1 LKTTFLSIDF
11 GASRVKWT
19 LNSIN
24 DIKLLDCGNF
34 SNPYLKSNEYVE
46 ISISE
51 LIKLTKKLISSL
63 LLKWNIEKI
72 LISSQMHGFA
82 VMDSSNFFLT
92 EYISWFDQR
101 FRNYEKEI
109 LERFINN
116 HSDTFYNNT
125 GMTIK
130 SSLPYFNSISV
141 LKKLNNKSIKLVSLP
156 EILLY
161 GLGVKTPKVH
171 TTIIAGTG
179 FFNIKE
185 NCNSVDLL
193 NIHHKLTKKNI
204 FFNENTDLYTSFETK
219 ISGKIINIS
228 IGYGDHQ
235 CAVLGANNSLSTTSI
250 NMGTGSQVSKIITKK
265 EIELSGSNLIQFRP
279 YFNNNFL
286 KCITHIPSG
295 RVLNN
300 YLNILDSNTSI
311 KTIWDEVHKLN
322 IKDIFN
328 STLNFNLSIFPDA
341 FNYKKINGV
350 IDGITENNFIYTN
363 YLASLIKS
371 YLNQY
376 DEIIDMVE
384 KNSKIKSTQI
394 ILSGGLSKQIKI
406 SKKFFEITKS
416 RKVIQC
422 KTNYIEDE
430 AILGLKKI
438 MKYEN

>member
-1 LKTTFLSIDF
+1 MKSTFLSIDF

-24 DIKLLDCGNF
+24 DNKLLDCGSF

-46 ISISE
+46 ISISK
-51 LIKLTKKLISSL
+51 IINLTKKIISSL
-63 LLKWNIEKI
+63 LIKWNIEKI

-82 VMDSSNFFLT
+82 LMDTNNCFLT

-101 FRNYEKEI
+101 FRNFEKLN

-116 HSDTFYNNT
+116 YSKTFYDNT
-125 GMTIK
+125 GITVK
-130 SSLPYFNSISV
+130 SSLPFFNSITAI
-141 LKKLNNKSIKLVSLP
+141 KKLTNKSIKLVSLP

-171 TTIIAGTG
+171 TTIIAGSG

-185 NCNSVDLL
+185 NCNSKELL
-193 NIHHKLTKKNI
+193 KIHYNLTKKNI
-204 FFNENTDLYTSFETK
+204 FFNESTDLYTSFETK
-219 ISGKIINIS
+219 ISGKLINVS

-265 EIELSGSNLIQFRP
+265 EIELSDSNLIQFRP

-300 YLNILDSNTSI
+300 YLNIFEINTPLNI
-311 KTIWDEVHKLN
+311 IWDEIHNLN

-328 STLNFNLSIFPDA
+328 SSMNFNLAIFPDA
-341 FNYKKINGV
+341 FNYKKINGI
-350 IDGITENNFIYTN
+350 IDGITENNFNYKN
-363 YLASLIKS
+363 YLSSLIKS
-371 YLNQY
+371 YLYQY
-376 DEIIDMVE
+376 NEIIDLVE
-384 KNSKIKSTQI
+384 KKSKIKSTQI

-406 SKKFFEITKS
+406 TKKYFEITKL
-416 RKVIQC
+416 RKVVQS
-422 KTNYIEDE
+422 KTTYIEDE

>member
-1 LKTTFLSIDF
+1 
-11 GASRVKWT
+11 
-19 LNSIN
+19 
-24 DIKLLDCGNF
+24 
-34 SNPYLKSNEYVE
+34 
-46 ISISE
+46 
-51 LIKLTKKLISSL
+51 
-63 LLKWNIEKI
+63 
-72 LISSQMHGFA
+72 M
-82 VMDSSNFFLT
+82 
-92 EYISWFDQR
+92 
-101 FRNYEKEI
+101 
-109 LERFINN
+109 
-116 HSDTFYNNT
+116 
-125 GMTIK
+125 
-130 SSLPYFNSISV
+130 
-141 LKKLNNKSIKLVSLP
+141 
-156 EILLY
+156 
-161 GLGVKTPKVH
+161 
-171 TTIIAGTG
+171 
-179 FFNIKE
+179 
-185 NCNSVDLL
+185 
-193 NIHHKLTKKNI
+193 
-204 FFNENTDLYTSFETK
+204 YTSFETK

-300 YLNILDSNTSI
+300 YLNILEINTSLN
-311 KTIWDEVHKLN
+311 TICDEVNNLN

-328 STLNFNLSIFPDA
+328 STLNFNLAIFTDS

-363 YLASLIKS
+363 YLSSLIKS

-384 KNSKIKSTQI
+384 KNSKTKSTQI

-416 RKVIQC
+416 RKVVQC